1 MATIGYFLSS
11 EEHPGSEL
19 VRAAEHAERAGF
31 DALWISDHF
40 HPWLDEQGHS
50 PFVWAVLGAIAAR
63 TSRVPVTTA
72 VTAPIMRIHPAVL
85 AQATATTA
93 ELFGTLPDAG
103 GGERS
108 RFSFGVGTGEA
119 LNEHI
124 LGDKWPTPEERLSM
138 LGEAVAII
146 RELWKGETVDHD
158 GEHYVV
164 ENARIYTTPPAT
176 PDVLVSAFGPKAL
189 EMAARIG
196 DGFITTS
203 PSAEDIATYRRHGGT
218 GRTQG
223 GVKVCWH
230 EDKQQAV
237 KIAHKY
243 WRNSGVPGQLSQ
255 DLPTPTHFDQASR
268 LVTEQMTADSVTCGN
283 DPDEHV
289 AAVKEYLDAGFD
301 EVYVAQMGPDQEGMI
316 RFYEREVL
324 PRLR

>member
-19 VRAAEHAERAGF
+19 VKAAVLAERAGF
-31 DALWISDHF
+31 PAAWISDHF

-50 PFVWAVLGAIAAR
+50 PFVWSVLGGIAESTER
-63 TSRVPVTTA
+63 LRVTTA
-72 VTAPIMRIHPAVL
+72 VTAPTMRIHPAVL

-93 ELFGTLPDAG
+93 ELFGPG
-103 GGERS
+103 
-108 RFSFGVGTGEA
+108 RFGFGVGTGEA

-124 LGDKWPTPEERLSM
+124 LGDKWPTPEQRLDM
-138 LGEAVAII
+138 LEEAVTLI

-164 ENARIYTTPPAT
+164 ENARIYTTPSEP
-176 PDVLVSAFGPKAL
+176 PPILVSGFGPKAI
-189 EMAARIG
+189 EVAARIG
-196 DGFITTS
+196 DGFITTT
-203 PSAEDIATYRRHGGT
+203 PTAEDIETYRSHGGKGPT
-218 GRTQG
+218 HG
-223 GVKVCWH
+223 GVKVCWN

-243 WRNSGVPGQLSQ
+243 WRNSFVPGQLAQ
-255 DLPTPTHFDQASR
+255 DLPTPTHFDQASE
-268 LVTEQMTADSVTCGN
+268 LVSEETVAEKVTCGN
-283 DPDEHV
+283 DPEEHV
-289 AAVKEYLDAGFD
+289 AAIKEYVDAGFD

-324 PRLR
+324 PRLGA

>member
-19 VRAAEHAERAGF
+19 VTAAEHAEQAGF
-31 DALWISDHF
+31 EGLWISDHY

-63 TSRVPVTTA
+63 TTRVPVTTA
-72 VTAPIMRIHPAVL
+72 VTAPIMRIHPAIL
-85 AQATATTA
+85 AQASATTA
-93 ELFGTLPDAG
+93 ELFGTVDG
-103 GGERS
+103 RS

-119 LNEHI
+119 LNEHV

-138 LGEAVAII
+138 LEEAVAII

-164 ENARIYTTPPAT
+164 ENARIYTTPPAV

-189 EMAARIG
+189 EVAARIG
-196 DGFITTS
+196 DGLITTS
-203 PSAEDIATYRRHGGT
+203 PSADDIAAYRGHGGA

-230 EDKQQAV
+230 EDEQQAV

-255 DLPTPTHFDQASR
+255 DLPTPTHFDQASQ
-268 LVTEQMTADSVTCGN
+268 LVTEEMTAGSVPCGP
-283 DPDEHV
+283 DPEVHLE
-289 AAVKEYLDAGFD
+289 AIKEYVDAGFD

-324 PRLR
+324 PRLER

>member
-19 VRAAEHAERAGF
+19 VKAAALAEQAGF
-31 DALWISDHF
+31 EAAWISDHF

-50 PFVWAVLGAIAAR
+50 PFVWAVLGAVAR
-63 TSRVPVTTA
+63 ATERLRVTTA
-72 VTAPIMRIHPAVL
+72 VTAPTVRIHPAVI
-85 AQATATTA
+85 AQAAATTA
-93 ELFGTLPDAG
+93 ELFEAG
-103 GGERS
+103 GRRGG
-108 RFSFGVGTGEA
+108 FALGVGTGEA

-124 LGDKWPTPEERLSM
+124 LGDHWPSPEVRLSM
-138 LGEAVAII
+138 LEEAVALI

-164 ENARIYTTPPAT
+164 ENARIYTLPTKA
-176 PDVLVSAFGPKAL
+176 PDILVSGFGPKAI
-189 EMAARIG
+189 EVAARIG

-203 PSAEDIATYRRHGGT
+203 PDSEHLALYRQNGGK
-218 GRTQG
+218 GPTQG

-243 WRNSGVPGQLSQ
+243 WRNSMVPGQLAQ
-255 DLPTPTHFDQASR
+255 DLTTPTHFEQASD
-268 LVTEQMTADSVTCGN
+268 LVTEEMVAEKVTCGN
-283 DPDEHV
+283 DPEEHV
-289 AAVKEYLDAGFD
+289 AAIREYIDAGLD

-324 PRLR
+324 PRLNA

>member
-19 VRAAEHAERAGF
+19 VTAAEQAEQAGF
-31 DALWISDHF
+31 EGLWISDHY

-63 TSRVPVTTA
+63 TTRVPVTTA
-72 VTAPIMRIHPAVL
+72 VTAPIMRIHPAIL
-85 AQATATTA
+85 AQASATTA
-93 ELFGTLPDAG
+93 ELFGTVDG
-103 GGERS
+103 RS

-119 LNEHI
+119 LNEHV

-138 LGEAVAII
+138 LEEAVAII

-164 ENARIYTTPPAT
+164 ENARIYTTPPAV

-189 EMAARIG
+189 EVAARIG
-196 DGFITTS
+196 DGLITTS
-203 PSAEDIATYRRHGGT
+203 PSADDIAAYRGHGGA

-230 EDKQQAV
+230 EDQQQAV

-255 DLPTPTHFDQASR
+255 DLPTPTHFDQASQ
-268 LVTEQMTADSVTCGN
+268 LVTEEMTAGSVPCGP
-283 DPDEHV
+283 DPEVHLE
-289 AAVKEYLDAGFD
+289 AIKEYVDAGFD

-324 PRLR
+324 PRLER

>member
-19 VRAAEHAERAGF
+19 VRAAQQAEQAGF
-31 DALWISDHF
+31 EALWISDHF

-50 PFVWAVLGAIAAR
+50 PFVWSVLGAIAQV
-63 TSRVPVTTA
+63 TERVPVTTA
-72 VTAPIMRIHPAVL
+72 VTAPIMRIHPAIL

-93 ELFGTLPDAG
+93 ELFGAVG
-103 GGERS
+103 GRS

-138 LGEAVAII
+138 LEEAVALI
-146 RELWKGETVDHD
+146 RELWKGEVVDHD

-164 ENARIYTTPPAT
+164 ENARIYTLPPAA
-176 PDVLVSAFGPKAL
+176 PDILVSAFGAKAL
-189 EMAARIG
+189 EVAARIG

-203 PSAEDIATYRRHGGT
+203 PSADDIATYRKHGGR
-218 GRTQG
+218 GRTQA

-230 EDKQQAV
+230 EDRQQAV
-237 KIAHKY
+237 KIAHGT
-243 WRNSGVPGQLSQ
+243 WRNSLVPGQLAQ
-255 DLPTPTHFDQASR
+255 ELAMPTFFDQASE
-268 LVTEQMTADSVTCGN
+268 LVTEDMVAEKVACG
-283 DPDEHV
+283 PDVDAHV
-289 AAVKEYLDAGFD
+289 RAVQEYVDAGFD
-301 EVYVAQMGPDQEGMI
+301 EVYVSQMGPDQDGMI

-324 PRLR
+324 PRLNA

>member
-19 VRAAEHAERAGF
+19 VTAAEQAEQAGF
-31 DALWISDHF
+31 GALWISDHF

-50 PFVWAVLGAIAAR
+50 PFVWAVLGGIAAR

-72 VTAPIMRIHPAVL
+72 VTCPTMRIHPAIL

-93 ELFGTLPDAG
+93 ELFGTVNG
-103 GGERS
+103 KS
-108 RFSFGVGTGEA
+108 RFHFGVGTGEA

-124 LGDKWPTPEERLSM
+124 LGDKWPVPEERFSM
-138 LGEAVAII
+138 LEEAVALI
-146 RELWKGETVDHD
+146 RELGKGETVDHD
-158 GEHYVV
+158 GQHYVV
-164 ENARIYTTPPAT
+164 ENARIYTTPPVA
-176 PDVLVSAFGPKAL
+176 PDILVSAFGPKAI
-189 EMAARIG
+189 EVAARIG

-203 PSAEDIATYRRHGGT
+203 PSADDIATYRKHGGK

-243 WRNSGVPGQLSQ
+243 WRNSGVPGQLAQ
-255 DLPTPTHFDQASR
+255 DLPTPTHFDQASE

-289 AAVKEYLDAGFD
+289 KAIQEYVDAGFD
-301 EVYVAQMGPDQEGMI
+301 EVYVAQLGPDQEGMI

-324 PRLR
+324 PRL

>member
-11 EEHPGSEL
+11 EEFGPREL
-19 VRAAEHAERAGF
+19 VRNARRAEAAGF
-31 DALWISDHF
+31 EALWISDHF

-63 TSRVPVTTA
+63 TERVPVTTA
-72 VTAPIMRIHPAVL
+72 VTAPIMRIHPAIL

-93 ELFGTLPDAG
+93 ELFGTVNG
-103 GGERS
+103 KS
-108 RFSFGVGTGEA
+108 RFHFGVGTGEA

-124 LGDKWPTPEERLSM
+124 LGDKWPVPEERFSM
-138 LGEAVAII
+138 LEEAVALI

-158 GEHYVV
+158 GQHYVV
-164 ENARIYTTPPAT
+164 ENARIYTTPPAI
-176 PDVLVSAFGPKAL
+176 PDVLVSAFGPKAI
-189 EMAARIG
+189 EVAARIG

-203 PSAEDIATYRRHGGT
+203 PSADDIAAYRKHGGK

-255 DLPTPTHFDQASR
+255 DLPTPTHFDQASE
-268 LVTEQMTADSVTCGN
+268 LVTEEMTAESVPCGP
-283 DPDEHV
+283 DPEVHV
-289 AAVKEYLDAGFD
+289 TAIQEYVDAGFD

-324 PRLR
+324 PRLTG

>member
-19 VRAAEHAERAGF
+19 VTAAEQAEQAGF
-31 DALWISDHF
+31 EALWISDHF

-50 PFVWAVLGAIAAR
+50 PFVWSVLGAIAAR
-63 TSRVPVTTA
+63 TTRMPVTTA
-72 VTAPIMRIHPAVL
+72 VTAPIMRIHPAIL

-93 ELFGTLPDAG
+93 ELFGTVDG
-103 GGERS
+103 RS

-138 LGEAVAII
+138 LEEAVALI

-158 GEHYVV
+158 GQHYVV
-164 ENARIYTTPPAT
+164 ENCRIYTTPPVA
-176 PDVLVSAFGPKAL
+176 PDILVSAFGPKAI
-189 EMAARIG
+189 EVAANIG

-203 PSAEDIATYRRHGGT
+203 PSAEDIATYRKHGGK

-243 WRNSGVPGQLSQ
+243 WRNAGVPGQLSQ
-255 DLPTPTHFDQASR
+255 DLPTPTHFDQASE
-268 LVTEQMTADSVTCGN
+268 LVTEQMTAESVPCGS
-283 DPDEHV
+283 DPEVHV
-289 AAVKEYLDAGFD
+289 KAIQEYVDAGFD
-301 EVYVAQMGPDQEGMI
+301 EIYVAQMGPDQEGMI

-324 PRLR
+324 PRL

>member
-19 VRAAEHAERAGF
+19 VTAAEQAEQAGF
-31 DALWISDHF
+31 EGLWISDHY

-50 PFVWAVLGAIAAR
+50 PFVWSVLGAIAAR
-63 TSRVPVTTA
+63 TSRIPVTTA
-72 VTAPIMRIHPAVL
+72 VTAPIMRIHPAIL
-85 AQATATTA
+85 AQASATTA
-93 ELFGTLPDAG
+93 ELFGTVDG
-103 GGERS
+103 RS

-119 LNEHI
+119 LNEHV
-124 LGDKWPTPEERLSM
+124 LGDKWPVPEERLSM
-138 LGEAVAII
+138 LEEAVALV

-164 ENARIYTTPPAT
+164 ENARIYTTPPVA
-176 PDVLVSAFGPKAL
+176 PEILVSGFGPKAI
-189 EMAARIG
+189 EVAARIG

-203 PSAEDIATYRRHGGT
+203 PSADDIATYRKHGGK

-237 KIAHKY
+237 KIAHTY

-255 DLPTPTHFDQASR
+255 DLPTPSHFDQASR
-268 LVTEQMTADSVTCGN
+268 LVTEEMTAESVPCGP
-283 DPDEHV
+283 DPEVHV
-289 AAVKEYLDAGFD
+289 KAIQEYVDAGFD

-324 PRLR
+324 PRLGR